1 MVSYSN
7 FHRLDPLDPAGRDVA
22 VELLALEDR
31 QQSEMMSF
39 VTVWMAFNGWMAAV
53 TGRERDAEMI
63 NALAA
68 DRPAN
73 AEFDWLLGEDAE
85 FQRIVEEFVALWPVL
100 NVHDVRAKLGFDAFR
115 RHDRNALLA
124 ACFAANVMQQPIGRA
139 PGAALNWELLLR
151 TIYHVRCNFFHGEKS
166 PRNPCDWQ
174 LVLHCDRI
182 LRLFIANTG
191 CFAWND
197 R

>member
-7 FHRLDPLDPAGRDVA
+7 FHRLDPAVRDVA
-22 VELLALEDR
+22 LELLAMADR

-68 DRPAN
+68 NRRAN
-73 AEFDWLLGEDAE
+73 AEFDRLMGEDAE
-85 FQRIVEEFVALWPVL
+85 FQRNVEEFAAMWPVL
-100 NVHDVRAKLGFDAFR
+100 NVRDVRAKLGFDAFR

-124 ACFAANVMQQPIGRA
+124 ACVAANVKQQPIGWA

-151 TIYHVRCNFFHGEKS
+151 TIYQVRCNFFHGEKS
-166 PRNPCDWQ
+166 PQNPRDWQ
-174 LVLHCDRI
+174 LVHHCDRI

>member
-7 FHRLDPLDPAGRDVA
+7 FRRLDPAVRDVA
-22 VELLALEDR
+22 VELLTLANR

-53 TGRERDAEMI
+53 TGCERDAEMI

-68 DRPAN
+68 DRRVN
-73 AEFDWLLGEDAE
+73 TEFDRLMGEDAE
-85 FQRIVEEFVALWPVL
+85 FHRAVEEFVAMWPVL
-100 NVHDVRAKLGFDAFR
+100 NVRDVRAKLGFDAFR

-124 ACFAANVMQQPIGRA
+124 ACVAGNVKQQPIGWA
-139 PGAALNWELLLR
+139 PGAALSWELLLR
-151 TIYHVRCNFFHGEKS
+151 TIYQVRCNFFHGEKS
-166 PRNPCDWQ
+166 PQDPRDWQ
-174 LVLHCDRI
+174 LVRHCDCI
-182 LRLFIANTG
+182 LRLFIADTG
-191 CFAWND
+191 CFGWDD